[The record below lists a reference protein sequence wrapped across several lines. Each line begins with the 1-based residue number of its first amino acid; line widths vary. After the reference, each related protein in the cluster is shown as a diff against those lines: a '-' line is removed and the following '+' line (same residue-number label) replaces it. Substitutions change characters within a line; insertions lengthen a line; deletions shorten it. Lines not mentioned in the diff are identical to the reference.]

1 MAIAARICE
10 YDGGAQLVKEET
22 RAVKREKDAA
32 AARQARRPTG
42 AYAVD
47 AYVGWFC
54 RVAIWLRYGVRVRH
68 AVAARTAQSAR
79 ACRGSSSR
87 LQNTPYCLIVATCGA
102 AAAAPLLECI
112 HVAWLPQHAVLHSLA
127 AHDVAHSDS
136 HLAATAGADR
146 PAHARARQDP
156 PRRVSRVQ
164 PHRAGTRYR

>member
-10 YDGGAQLVKEET
+10 YDGVAQLVKEET

-68 AVAARTAQSAR
+68 AVAARTAQSSR
-79 ACRGSSSR
+79 ACRGS
-87 LQNTPYCLIVATCGA
+87 LWLTA
-102 AAAAPLLECI
+102 AKHTVWIA
-112 HVAWLPQHAVLHSLA
+112 
-127 AHDVAHSDS
+127 
-136 HLAATAGADR
+136 
-146 PAHARARQDP
+146 
-156 PRRVSRVQ
+156 
-164 PHRAGTRYR
+164 